1 MHTILKKEKYTMKK
15 KTFVKKLS
23 LDKVTI
29 SNLSQNTMSDL
40 KGGID
45 PRFTLGCP
53 TLFEC
58 SAEFCDSLQYCPDS
72 QWLYCTDYI
81 C

>member
-1 MHTILKKEKYTMKK
+1 MKK

-29 SNLSQNTMSDL
+29 SNLSQNTLSDI
-40 KGGID
+40 KGGVD
-45 PRFTLGCP
+45 LPFTHLCK

-58 SAEFCDSLQYCPDS
+58 SAVFCDSLQNCPDS